1 MTGRIS
7 VKSGNDVE
15 HPAVFRFDLIFGDK
29 QVGVV
34 LLTIE
39 ERPGWEYSWE
49 GLAQSQTEMKKIFG
63 DQRAYEDPDYDSE
76 FNTWD

>member
-1 MTGRIS
+1 
-7 VKSGNDVE
+7 
-15 HPAVFRFDLIFGDK
+15 
-29 QVGVV
+29 VGVV

-49 GLAQSQTEMKKIFG
+49 GLAQSQTEMKKKFG

>member
-1 MTGRIS
+1 
-7 VKSGNDVE
+7 
-15 HPAVFRFDLIFGDK
+15 
-29 QVGVV
+29 VGVV

-49 GLAQSQTEMKKIFG
+49 GLAQNQTEMKKKFG
-63 DQRAYEDPDYDSE
+63 DQRAYEDPDYDSK